1 MVDAPVYL
9 ILGAA
14 TIVSFWASLVEATYL
29 TVRPLSLA
37 SASRNGDARA
47 DKALKI
53 THEKTK
59 LVSTTTFLD
68 TVSNVVLASTIGLAF
83 SEFFGP
89 IGWVYSAVVGSLIIM
104 VLLILLPKA
113 VGIENP
119 VRMAIFLAPSSLA
132 LLDVFAPIAVPM
144 TSFARSLSQRII
156 GKPAYKEEDLV
167 NEFEDML
174 GMLEKAGH
182 IEPDAGKILR
192 SAMSSSKSN
201 AGDAL
206 TPIGEIISVDVA
218 SNVQDALKSMGKS
231 NHPRLPVYDRKS
243 DRYVGA
249 VTFRSLSGA
258 MSAGKF
264 SANIIDHMVQP
275 ARVETDESVATVMDR
290 MQKVGSTI
298 AFVYESGRMVGVIT
312 LTDILERILGVKV

>member
-1 MVDAPVYL
+1 LVDAPVYF
-9 ILGAA
+9 ILGTA
-14 TIVSFWASLVEATYL
+14 TIISFWASLVEATYL

-37 SASRNGDARA
+37 SASSAGNVRA
-47 DKALKI
+47 SKALTI

-83 SEFFGP
+83 SEVFGP

-104 VLLILLPKA
+104 ILLILLPKA

-119 VRMAIFLAPSSLA
+119 VRMAIFLAPSSQA
-132 LLDVFAPIAVPM
+132 LLNLFAPIAVPM

-192 SAMSSSKSN
+192 SAMSSSKSI

-206 TPIGEIISVDVA
+206 TPIGEIIAVDVS
-218 SNVQDALKSMGKS
+218 SNVQDALKLMGKS

-243 DRYVGA
+243 DQYVGA

-258 MSAGKF
+258 MAAGKF
-264 SANIIDHMVQP
+264 SDNITDHMVQP

-290 MQKVGSTI
+290 MQKVGATI
-298 AFVYESGRMVGVIT
+298 AFVYDNGGMVGVIT

>member
-1 MVDAPVYL
+1 MVDAPVYF
-9 ILGAA
+9 ILGTA

-37 SASRNGDARA
+37 SASNSGNTRA
-47 DKALKI
+47 SKALTI

-68 TVSNVVLASTIGLAF
+68 TISNVILASTIGLAF

-89 IGWVYSAVVGSLIIM
+89 IGWVYSAVIGSLIIM
-104 VLLILLPKA
+104 ILLILLPKA

-132 LLDVFAPIAVPM
+132 LLNVFSPLAVPL

-156 GKPAYKEEDLV
+156 GMPAYKEEDLV
-167 NEFEDML
+167 NEFEDVL

-192 SAMSSSKSN
+192 SAMSSSKST
-201 AGDAL
+201 AGDVS
-206 TPIGEIISVDVA
+206 TPIGEVIAVNVP
-218 SNVQDALKSMGKS
+218 SNVQDALKLMGKS
-231 NHPRLPVYDRKS
+231 NHPRLPVYDSKTNQ
-243 DRYVGA
+243 YVGA

-258 MSAGKF
+258 MAAGKF
-264 SANIIDHMVQP
+264 TDNILDHLVQP
-275 ARVETDESVATVMDR
+275 ARVENDESVATVMDR
-290 MQKVGSTI
+290 MQKAGATI
-298 AFVYESGRMVGVIT
+298 AFVFDNGRMVSMIT